1 MNVYRSTEAIRD
13 LLDIAEIYSDRCY
26 YRGFP
31 REGDEF
37 LSIARRIYNRFEEVS
52 KGNRQ
57 NETRAWSALHH
68 TLSRCERRAD
78 HLRKLQIIDKEELLF
93 IRECMEEVH
102 KYIRR
107 YFAKRDAPD
116 WRRGA

>member
-13 LLDIAEIYSDRCY
+13 LLDCADIYSDRCY
-26 YRGFP
+26 LRGYP

-37 LSIARRIYNRFEEVS
+37 VSIARRIYNRFEEVS
-52 KGNRQ
+52 RGNRRNQ
-57 NETRAWSALHH
+57 TRAWSALHH
-68 TLSRCERRAD
+68 SLSRCERRAGYL
-78 HLRKLQIIDKEELLF
+78 HKLKILDEEELLF
-93 IRECMEEVH
+93 VCECTEEVH

-107 YFAKRDAPD
+107 YFAKKEAPD